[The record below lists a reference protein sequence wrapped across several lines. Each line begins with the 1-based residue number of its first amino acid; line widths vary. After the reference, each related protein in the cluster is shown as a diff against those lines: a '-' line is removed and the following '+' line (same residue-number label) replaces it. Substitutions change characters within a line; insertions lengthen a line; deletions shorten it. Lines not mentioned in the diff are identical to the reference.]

1 MLEEQKLRRA
11 SCCVDLDVNVNVD
24 VNARAVGRI
33 LLREANKTNAVVAIV
48 VLIDFMSFDFEC
60 LGGRQLL

>member
-11 SCCVDLDVNVNVD
+11 SCCVDVD

-33 LLREANKTNAVVAIV
+33 LLREANKTNVVVAIV

-60 LGGRQLL
+60 LGGRQLLDKTE